1 MNTIF
6 RISVS
11 ALLLVITTGTCL
23 AARGITL
30 VSKQQAKEW
39 GIEIRA
45 TANGPKEVW
54 VELQFKTEGKFKE
67 FDRVELET
75 SEVSYAP
82 MKEERSSSGSITV
95 RFLAKRAQIDNV
107 TLIVVVGW
115 PENYSGYHLRVKDF
129 VEPEKVR

>member
-6 RISVS
+6 KISVS

-30 VSKQQAKEW
+30 VTKQQAKEW
-39 GIEIRA
+39 GIEIRV
-45 TANGPKEVW
+45 TANGPREVW

-67 FDRVELET
+67 FGCVELQT

-82 MKEERSSSGSITV
+82 LKEQRSSAGSITV

-107 TLIVVVGW
+107 TLVIVAG
-115 PENYSGYHLRVKDF
+115 NALN
-129 VEPEKVR
+129 